1 MLSKKGNFPA
11 NWVKR
16 GYVYVDPSDKNIYP
30 TELHTV
36 DPATF
41 TPVPFTEVGAHRN
54 WALEDLEVDANG
66 KPIDMMKMFQIRAAA
81 FSLYNKYPSPFE
93 QYINVLGQRKVNAV
107 ASPEVQEASKLT
119 LKIRSKEEDVGTLLF
134 RCTYL
139 YLFIYL

>member
-1 MLSKKGNFPA
+1 MLTFHFVFAWFGARMLSKKGNFPA
-11 NWVKR
+11 NWVKK

-41 TPVPFTEVGAHRN
+41 TPVAFTGIGAHRN
-54 WALEDLEVDANG
+54 WALEDLEVDAEG
-66 KPIDMMKMFQIRAAA
+66 KPIDMMKLFQIRAAA

-93 QYINVLGQRKVNAV
+93 QYISVIAQRKVDAV

-119 LKIRSKEEDVGTLLF
+119 LKIRSKE
-134 RCTYL
+134 
-139 YLFIYL
+139 